1 MALRRIVERAE
12 LPAADLLLA
21 GCAILMLLLLTA
33 CASRHAGVPAPVQA
47 TASAGAPSRSPDYID
62 LLAGFHV
69 RAITP
74 ILKSGGFQFKPQQQA
89 VSGNT
94 VTLSAGSDFLG
105 YETSYYE
112 VKPRRGAGVEV
123 VFTSAEVTKDG
134 VTTPQPRSIAPLF
147 QLPRSARFVR
157 LIYLIRVSDADHN
170 MALAAADRIETL
182 EALTRQLKADPANGC
197 KTSGRA
203 YCSWIPEGI
212 AVRAER

>member
-1 MALRRIVERAE
+1 M
-12 LPAADLLLA
+12 
-21 GCAILMLLLLTA
+21 
-33 CASRHAGVPAPVQA
+33 
-47 TASAGAPSRSPDYID
+47 
-62 LLAGFHV
+62 AGFHV

-74 ILKSGGFQFKPQQQA
+74 ILKSGVYALTPQQQ
-89 VSGNT
+89 STEGKT
-94 VTLSAGSDFLG
+94 VTLSVGSDFLG
-105 YETSYYE
+105 YETSYYS
-112 VKPRRGAGVEV
+112 VRPRRGVGVKV
-123 VFTSAEVTKDG
+123 VFTGADVTKDG

-147 QLPRSARFVR
+147 QLPRNSRFVR

-182 EALTRQLKADPANGC
+182 EALTRQVKADPVNGC